1 MFNELSFVGSPLLR
15 HCGKGST
22 IFHNDILLNVT
33 DPNILWKSVPRKR
46 IFHKV
51 PNVPPLRFPE
61 FIGEW
66 EKFGFADHLERLEN
80 GANYDTNATEGLP
93 MSRIE
98 TIASYNINYDKVGHC
113 NSRNIEHYKMKYG
126 DILFSHI
133 NSMSHIG
140 KTAYYYAEQPLYHG
154 MNLLLIRCKDNLN
167 SLFFYYLLN
176 TPLFLRYCQ
185 IYAKQAVNQAS
196 ISTSDIKRIK
206 LSLPTLHEQNKIASF
221 ISVIDQRIAT
231 QNKIIQHLESLIKG
245 ISQYL
250 FGMVSSKFIPLSQLC
265 NIQKGQQV
273 NSEELTESGKYYM
286 MNGGII
292 PSGYYDKYNTESNTI
307 SISEGGNSC
316 GYVQYNDCR
325 FWSGGHCYTITDIKS
340 NISTLYLFHYL
351 KFKEQDIMALRIGS
365 GLPNIQKKDIAKFP
379 VLVLPEKQQEQITNL
394 LQSITTKIKVE
405 KDCLANLSQQKQ
417 YLLQQMFI

>member
-1 MFNELSFVGSPLLR
+1 
-15 HCGKGST
+15 
-22 IFHNDILLNVT
+22 
-33 DPNILWKSVPRKR
+33 
-46 IFHKV
+46 
-51 PNVPPLRFPE
+51 
-61 FIGEW
+61 
-66 EKFGFADHLERLEN
+66 
-80 GANYDTNATEGLP
+80 
-93 MSRIE
+93 
-98 TIASYNINYDKVGHC
+98 
-113 NSRNIEHYKMKYG
+113 
-126 DILFSHI
+126 
-133 NSMSHIG
+133 MSHIG

>member
-1 MFNELSFVGSPLLR
+1 M
-15 HCGKGST
+15 
-22 IFHNDILLNVT
+22 
-33 DPNILWKSVPRKR
+33 
-46 IFHKV
+46 
-51 PNVPPLRFPE
+51 RFPE
-61 FIGEW
+61 FTGEW
-66 EKFGFADHLERLEN
+66 EKSTLGGIADIVGGGTPETDRKEYWNGEIIWYTPSEIGKNKYSSDSERHI
-80 GANYDTNATEGLP
+80 TQEGLDNSSAKLLP
-93 MSRIE
+93 SG
-98 TIASYNINYDKVGHC
+98 TILLSTRAT
-113 NSRNIEHYKMKYG
+113 
-126 DILFSHI
+126 
-133 NSMSHIG
+133 IG
-140 KTAYYYAEQPLYHG
+140 ESSIALNKCTTNQGFQSLIAQRGIYHEF
-154 MNLLLIRCKDNLN
+154 L
-167 SLFFYYLLN
+167 YYLIATKKHELVKRACGSTFLEISAN
-176 TPLFLRYCQ
+176 EVRKVPVLVPLFKEQY
-185 IYAKQAVNQAS
+185 
-196 ISTSDIKRIK
+196 K
-206 LSLPTLHEQNKIASF
+206 LSTFLGL
-221 ISVIDQRIAT
+221 IDQRIET

-245 ISQYL
+245 ISQHL

-379 VLVLPEKQQEQITNL
+379 VLVLPKKQQEQITNL

>member
-1 MFNELSFVGSPLLR
+1 
-15 HCGKGST
+15 
-22 IFHNDILLNVT
+22 
-33 DPNILWKSVPRKR
+33 
-46 IFHKV
+46 
-51 PNVPPLRFPE
+51 
-61 FIGEW
+61 
-66 EKFGFADHLERLEN
+66 
-80 GANYDTNATEGLP
+80 
-93 MSRIE
+93 
-98 TIASYNINYDKVGHC
+98 
-113 NSRNIEHYKMKYG
+113 
-126 DILFSHI
+126 
-133 NSMSHIG
+133 
-140 KTAYYYAEQPLYHG
+140 
-154 MNLLLIRCKDNLN
+154 
-167 SLFFYYLLN
+167 
-176 TPLFLRYCQ
+176 
-185 IYAKQAVNQAS
+185 
-196 ISTSDIKRIK
+196 
-206 LSLPTLHEQNKIASF
+206 
-221 ISVIDQRIAT
+221 
-231 QNKIIQHLESLIKG
+231 
-245 ISQYL
+245 
-250 FGMVSSKFIPLSQLC
+250 MVSSKFIPLSQLC

>member
-1 MFNELSFVGSPLLR
+1 M
-15 HCGKGST
+15 
-22 IFHNDILLNVT
+22 
-33 DPNILWKSVPRKR
+33 
-46 IFHKV
+46 
-51 PNVPPLRFPE
+51 RFPE
-61 FIGEW
+61 FTGEW
-66 EKFGFADHLERLEN
+66 EKCKLEN
-80 GANYDTNATEGLP
+80 IIHVQGGYAFQSEKFQTIGVPIIRISNLPQDSNTIDLTECVYYENGNYDNFIVQKGDLLIAMSGAT
-93 MSRIE
+93 
-98 TIASYNINYDKVGHC
+98 T
-113 NSRNIEHYKMKYG
+113 
-126 DILFSHI
+126 
-133 NSMSHIG
+133 G
-140 KTAYYYAEQPLYHG
+140 KTAIYKGDEKAFCNQRVGLFRLKDKKLYYKFLYPFVESESFA
-154 MNLLLIRCKDNLN
+154 NQLN
-167 SLFFYYLLN
+167 SKLVAGAQPN
-176 TPLFLRYCQ
+176 
-185 IYAKQAVNQAS
+185 ISSKDIEDIS
-196 ISTSDIKRIK
+196 ISLPQIIEQQK
-206 LSLPTLHEQNKIASF
+206 LSRLLELIT
-221 ISVIDQRIAT
+221 QRIAT

>member
-1 MFNELSFVGSPLLR
+1 MTTNLIN
-15 HCGKGST
+15 ST
-22 IFHNDILLNVT
+22 N
-33 DPNILWKSVPRKR
+33 
-46 IFHKV
+46 KV

-61 FIGEW
+61 FTGEW
-66 EKFGFADHLERLEN
+66 EKSTLGGIADIVGGGTPETDRKEYWNGEIIWYTPSEIGKNKYSSDSERHI
-80 GANYDTNATEGLP
+80 TQEGLDNSSAKLLP
-93 MSRIE
+93 SG
-98 TIASYNINYDKVGHC
+98 TILLSTRAT
-113 NSRNIEHYKMKYG
+113 
-126 DILFSHI
+126 
-133 NSMSHIG
+133 IG
-140 KTAYYYAEQPLYHG
+140 ESSIALNKCTTNQGFQSLIAQRGIYHEF
-154 MNLLLIRCKDNLN
+154 L
-167 SLFFYYLLN
+167 YYLIATKKHELVKRACGSTFLEISAN
-176 TPLFLRYCQ
+176 EVRKVPVLVPLFKEQY
-185 IYAKQAVNQAS
+185 
-196 ISTSDIKRIK
+196 K
-206 LSLPTLHEQNKIASF
+206 LSTFLGL
-221 ISVIDQRIAT
+221 IDQRIET

-245 ISQYL
+245 ISQHL

-379 VLVLPEKQQEQITNL
+379 VLVLPKKQQEQITNL

-417 YLLQQMFI
+417 YRLQQMFI

>member
-1 MFNELSFVGSPLLR
+1 MTQD
-15 HCGKGST
+15 KT
-22 IFHNDILLNVT
+22 
-33 DPNILWKSVPRKR
+33 
-46 IFHKV
+46 HKV

-61 FIGEW
+61 FTGEW
-66 EKFGFADHLERLEN
+66 EKCKLEN
-80 GANYDTNATEGLP
+80 IIHVQGGYAFQSEKFQTIGVPIIRISNLPQDSNTIDLTECVYYENGNYDNFIVQKGDLLIAMSGAT
-93 MSRIE
+93 
-98 TIASYNINYDKVGHC
+98 T
-113 NSRNIEHYKMKYG
+113 
-126 DILFSHI
+126 
-133 NSMSHIG
+133 G
-140 KTAYYYAEQPLYHG
+140 KTAIYKGDEKAFCNQRVGLFRLKDKKLYYKFLYPFVESESFA
-154 MNLLLIRCKDNLN
+154 NQLN
-167 SLFFYYLLN
+167 SKLVAGAQPN
-176 TPLFLRYCQ
+176 
-185 IYAKQAVNQAS
+185 ISSKDIEDIS
-196 ISTSDIKRIK
+196 ISLPQIIEQQK
-206 LSLPTLHEQNKIASF
+206 LSRLLELIT
-221 ISVIDQRIAT
+221 QRIAT